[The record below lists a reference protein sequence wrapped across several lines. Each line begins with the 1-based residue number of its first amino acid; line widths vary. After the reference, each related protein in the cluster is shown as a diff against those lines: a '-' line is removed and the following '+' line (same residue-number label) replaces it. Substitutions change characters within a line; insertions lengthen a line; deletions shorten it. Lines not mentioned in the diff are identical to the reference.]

1 MIISNNG
8 IVRLDR
14 HNHTTAQE
22 IQNTGWKGS
31 IVAFELFEDEINK
44 INFTIED
51 FFRIYIW
58 DQDEELF

>member
-1 MIISNNG
+1 
-8 IVRLDR
+8 LDR